1 MINEEIVHVNG
12 QPQKLVVFLHGYI
25 DSAPPWIGVCSRCW
39 TIFPILPFI
48 FPRHRKFAKSWITNA
63 NGTQCTVLTPM
74 MPENLYRQWKNALK
88 FITGWDWGWPKPFP
102 I

>member
-1 MINEEIVHVNG
+1 MLTVSRRNWLFFCMAILTV
-12 QPQKLVVFLHGYI
+12 LR
-25 DSAPPWIGVCSRCW
+25 PWIGVCSRCW
-39 TIFPILPFI
+39 TIFPILQFI
-48 FPRHRKFAKSWITNA
+48 FPRRRKFAKSWITNA

-88 FITGWDWGWPKPFP
+88 FITEWGWGWPKPFP